1 MVKVVSKEKL
11 IEISKTN
18 NISFWGAGHIAAK
31 TYESIGITPDFI
43 FDNNPDIDGD
53 HQLGTV
59 VRKFN
64 SQLLPK
70 VGYFIITSSSINEI
84 VKQIQSYG
92 FQSEKILVSPILE
105 NVFRISN
112 FEDQNFDI
120 LFSSGL
126 QSKSGENIIGG
137 GGLYRVKGRFDNFK
151 LSKIFNYSTH
161 SILKKDDKLICINE
175 KKGITILNSELK
187 FETSFEIP
195 KGYRPHGLDYCN
207 ELNLWVLACAHFDG
221 ILILDKD
228 FKVVDEVLFS
238 EQKNYFKNSPQHH
251 CNDLCI
257 VGDKAYISMFSL
269 TGNWKRGIYDGGVM
283 IIDLSKKKSIGNLY
297 SNLLMPH
304 NIVFKQKNF
313 WVLDSLRG
321 DLIKGSQDVITSL
334 PAFTRGFDIL
344 KNGNLLIGQSKNRNF
359 TLIKNQ
365 SNNISLD
372 TSIVV
377 HDPNLSISKSISLPS
392 SVSEIHSIIN
402 LDF

>member
-1 MVKVVSKEKL
+1 MVKVASKEK
-11 IEISKTN
+11 IIKISKTN

-31 TYESIGITPDFI
+31 TCEYVGINPDFI
-43 FDNNPDIDGD
+43 FDNNPDIEGD
-53 HQLGTV
+53 NQLGTV

-64 SQLLPK
+64 SQLLSK

-92 FQSEKILVSPILE
+92 FQSEKILVSPVLE
-105 NVFRISN
+105 NVLKISN
-112 FEDQNFDI
+112 FENQNFDI

-137 GGLYRVKGRFDNFK
+137 GGLYRVKGKFDNFK
-151 LSKIFNYSTH
+151 LTKIFNSSTH

-187 FETSFEIP
+187 FEDSFEVP
-195 KGYRPHGLDYCN
+195 KGYRPHGLDFCN

-251 CNDLCI
+251 CNDLCV

-283 IIDLSKKKSIGNLY
+283 IIDLTKKKSIGNLY

-304 NIVFKQKNF
+304 NIVFKEKNF
-313 WVLDSLRG
+313 WILDSLRG
-321 DLIKGSQDVITSL
+321 NVIKGSQDVITSL

-344 KNGNLLIGQSKNRNF
+344 KNGNLIIGQSKNRNF

-372 TSIVV
+372 TSIVI

-402 LDF
+402 LDS

>member
-1 MVKVVSKEKL
+1 MVEVVSKEKL

-18 NISFWGAGHIAAK
+18 NISFWGAGHIASK
-31 TYESIGITPDFI
+31 TYESVGITPDFI
-43 FDNNPDIDGD
+43 FDNNPDIEGD
-53 HQLGTV
+53 KQLGTV

-64 SQLLPK
+64 SLFLSK

-92 FQSEKILVSPILE
+92 FQSEKILVSPVLE
-105 NVFRISN
+105 NVFRISS
-112 FEDQNFDI
+112 FEEQNFDI

-126 QSKSGENIIGG
+126 QSTSGENIIGG
-137 GGLYRVKGRFDNFK
+137 GGLYRVKGKFDNFK
-151 LSKIFNYSTH
+151 LSKILNSSTH
-161 SILKKDDKLICINE
+161 SILRKDNKLICINE
-175 KKGITILNSELK
+175 KKGITILNSKLK
-187 FETSFEIP
+187 FEKSFEVP
-195 KGYRPHGLDYCN
+195 KGYRPHGLDFCN
-207 ELNLWVLACAHFDG
+207 ELNIWVLACAHFDG
-221 ILILDKD
+221 ILILDKN
-228 FKVVDEVLFS
+228 FNVVDEVLFS
-238 EQKNYFKNSPQHH
+238 EQKNSFQYSPQHH

-269 TGNWKRGIYDGGVM
+269 TGNWKRGIYDGGIM
-283 IIDLSKKKSIGNLY
+283 IIDLRKKKPIGNIY

-321 DLIKGSQDVITSL
+321 NVIKGSEDIITSL

-377 HDPNLSISKSISLPS
+377 HDPNLSISKSLNLPS
-392 SVSEIHSIIN
+392 SVSEIHAIIN
-402 LDF
+402 LDL